1 MTSSLL
7 PVVEPIPFVPG
18 SPEYQSLRQALL
30 EDFGA
35 KVPSALRLPQSII
48 DNPPKNVTNIP
59 RDCGILSPEEIEITE
74 SYDVIALAE
83 AIASKKFSAV
93 AVATAF
99 SKRAI
104 IAHQLTCCLTE
115 WFMDEAIEQARALD
129 AYLEEHGKPM
139 GPLHGVPIS
148 VKIRISIAGH
158 WSMAGTLDTLQ
169 KATKDSQLISILRN
183 AGAVFYCKTN
193 QPQSLMHLESLS
205 IWGRTLN
212 PYNINLSSGGSTGGE
227 AALIALRGSLLGLGT
242 DITGSVRG
250 PAGYC
255 GIFGF
260 RPTSHV
266 IPSKDFLTGLPG
278 FAAELNVMGCV
289 GPLGTTLRDMDLF
302 MKIVMSAKPYLGD
315 PQLIPTRWSSQREQT
330 HLDASR
336 LRIGF
341 MMNDGMIT
349 PQPPVTRALL
359 WVRSQLEK
367 SASFEI
373 KDFQPF
379 RTAEAMKNL
388 SSAYWPDG
396 GKALKHHLSATNEP
410 VLPLT
415 AWAIKDVEGID
426 IGVSGV
432 LEQRGNRDKFRYD
445 FAQHWTSHEVD
456 IVICPVSVGPACS
469 HDTTF
474 YWNYTSFWNYVD
486 YPSSTIPTPI
496 KALKK
501 GAEDYDPENQV
512 PLSDECQHVRKLWAE
527 CDFEYAPLTVQVVAR
542 RYHDDVLFTALKA
555 VNNALRA

>member
-1 MTSSLL
+1 MTSALL
-7 PVVEPIPFVPG
+7 PVIEPIPFVPG
-18 SPEYQSLRQALL
+18 PPEYQSLRQALL

-35 KVPSALRLPQSII
+35 RVPKAFRLPRSII
-48 DNPPKNVTNIP
+48 DDPPKNISSIP
-59 RDCGILSPEEIEITE
+59 RDCGILSPEEIDITE
-74 SYDVIALAE
+74 NYDVVALAE
-83 AIASKKFSAV
+83 AIASKTFSAV

-99 SKRAI
+99 AKRAI
-104 IAHQLTCCLTE
+104 IAHQLTSCLTE
-115 WFMDEAIEQARALD
+115 WFMDEAIDQARMLD
-129 AYLEEHGKPM
+129 AYLKDNGKPI

-158 WSMAGTLDTLQ
+158 WAMAGTLDTLQ
-169 KATKDSQLISILRN
+169 KASKDSQLIAILRN

-193 QPQSLMHLESLS
+193 QPQSLMHLETLS

-212 PYNINLSSGGSTGGE
+212 PYNINLSSGGSSGGE

-242 DITGSVRG
+242 DIAGSVRG

-260 RPTSHV
+260 RPTSH
-266 IPSKDFLTGLPG
+266 ILPTKDFLTGVPG
-278 FAAELNVMGCV
+278 FAAELNIMGCV
-289 GPLGTTLRDMDLF
+289 GPMCTTLRDMDLF
-302 MKIVMSAKPYLGD
+302 MNIVMSARPYLGD
-315 PQLIPTRWSSQREQT
+315 PQLIRTSWSGQRKETRP
-330 HLDASR
+330 DATR

-367 SASFEI
+367 SDSFEI
-373 KDFQPF
+373 KDFQHF

-396 GKALKHHLSATNEP
+396 GEALKRHLSVKNEP

-415 AWAIKDVEGID
+415 AWAIKDVENID

-432 LEQRGNRDKFRYD
+432 LEQRGKRDGFRYD
-445 FAQHWTSHEVD
+445 FAEHWASQQVD
-456 IVICPVSVGPACS
+456 VVICPVSVGPACS

-486 YPSSTIPTPI
+486 YPGATVPTPI
-496 KALKK
+496 KALKR
-501 GAEDYDPENQV
+501 GAEDYGPEDQL
-512 PLSDECQHVRKLWAE
+512 PLSDECRHVRQLWADG
-527 CDFEYAPLTVQVVAR
+527 DFEGAPLTVQVIAR
-542 RYHDDVLFTALKA
+542 RYHDDELFTALKA
-555 VNNALRA
+555 VNNALQA